1 MRGAWGWGDSEDG
14 EGVLSFTSEIDCS
27 MSKFACFKCPANTDN
42 GCNLLTHYEDSEH
55 TGSYDIDNNNRMLS

>member
-1 MRGAWGWGDSEDG
+1 
-14 EGVLSFTSEIDCS
+14 